1 MRMVQNLAEAIAK
14 PFTKQKT
21 RPRKA
26 CVEKL
31 RVGNDGLGLDHTR
44 RRVLRLRPKVLT
56 GTNATELCPIRLERL
71 NEDHGA

>member
-1 MRMVQNLAEAIAK
+1 MRAVQNLAEAIVK
-14 PFTKQKT
+14 PFAKQKT

-31 RVGNDGLGLDHTR
+31 QVRNDGRGLDDAR

-56 GTNATELCPIRLERL
+56 GTNATELCPIRRWK
-71 NEDHGA
+71 A